1 MELIDIIGKF
11 YEAAANP
18 DIWPD
23 ALEALSS
30 AMGCRGALLTTPVFI
45 PGGLVHSKSLLDAVG
60 QFFDEGW
67 YQHDVRNEAV
77 KLRHF
82 KNGFFSDHTL
92 FSERELEKS
101 EYYEKFARKAGV
113 PWFAAGG
120 LIGELGSD
128 SVAISLQRT
137 SKQGSFSLDEISTLN
152 TLLPHLAPVM
162 TMASRLAELKGR
174 SMIDGLH
181 LAKQAAV
188 LLKMNGTV
196 AYMNPAAEAL
206 IGTHITIRHS
216 RLSTP
221 NSLENRQLQA
231 LIDQACAAQARHMSG
246 ALELGPVVLNASE
259 TSAKLI
265 VRAAPIRRSASD
277 FVAFSGVILMISNLT
292 PDIRLPTEILRQVF
306 DLTRREAEVM
316 SLIGEGQP
324 IHQIGV
330 TLGIATETVR
340 YHVKSVFMKTGTTR
354 QSELVG
360 LCLRISAAVDH

>member
-1 MELIDIIGKF
+1 MELIDVVAKF

-45 PGGLVHSKSLLDAVG
+45 PGGLVHTNSLRDAVG
-60 QFFDEGW
+60 QFFEEGW
-67 YQHDVRNEAV
+67 YQHDVRNAAV
-77 KLRHF
+77 RPHHY
-82 KNGFFSDHTL
+82 KNGFFSDHIL
-92 FSERELEKS
+92 FSDREMGKS
-101 EYYEKFARKAGV
+101 EYYEKFARKADV

-120 LIGELGSD
+120 LTGELGRD

-137 SKQGSFSLDEISTLN
+137 SKQGFFSLDELSTLN
-152 TLLPHLAPVM
+152 TLLPRLAPVM
-162 TMASRLAELKGR
+162 TMASRLAELKGK

-181 LAKQAAV
+181 LAKQPAV
-188 LLKMNGTV
+188 LLNMNGTV

-206 IGTHITIRHS
+206 IGSRITIRHS
-216 RLSTP
+216 LLSAP
-221 NSLENRQLQA
+221 NSVENKQLQA
-231 LIDQACAAQARHMSG
+231 LIDQACAAQARPMSG
-246 ALELGPVVLNASE
+246 GQELRPVVLSASE
-259 TSAKLI
+259 TGARLI
-265 VRAAPIRRSASD
+265 VRAAPIRRSAAD
-277 FVAFSGVILMISNLT
+277 MVAFSGVILMISALT
-292 PDIRLPTEILRQVF
+292 TEVRLPPEILQQVF

-360 LCLRISAAVDH
+360 LCSRMSTAVDY